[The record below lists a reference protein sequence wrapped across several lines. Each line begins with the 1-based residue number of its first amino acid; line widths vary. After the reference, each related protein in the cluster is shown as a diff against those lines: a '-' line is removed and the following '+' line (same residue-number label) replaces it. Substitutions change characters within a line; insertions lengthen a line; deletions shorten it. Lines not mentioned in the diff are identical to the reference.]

1 MPMRFLVAGLV
12 LLAIGIG
19 LTEYSRRTG
28 GTPPASSP
36 TADGGT
42 KAPALPKKVAA
53 LLETLPPGEDE
64 PAAPDAF
71 SAKLSLPHDLPT
83 GGVFQGVAGGDFVA
97 RELRG
102 GFNAALFV
110 MDVGPASAV
119 VRAAVGEAPQVV
131 VARKGRIDALAVDG
145 STLFFSEG
153 GVVASTHARGAEPIA
168 VRARFKNARV
178 TSLGTAGDTVVATLM
193 PAGADPVSTDPVGAV
208 VAISSSGE
216 VQLVAGEQVRPRDV
230 QTDGKGCF
238 WVAGFPSGLWRGALD
253 GSFSSQLSDR
263 AEGPLAL
270 DGDGLVFRVV
280 QGSGTELRRVARAG
294 GRMETLAT
302 ADVAWHVISSGL
314 VRFVTAGQPAKV
326 FDVTQGAEPSEV
338 ATVPV
343 TARGLA
349 LGGTTLFLLT
359 GTDEG
364 GAVLLAK

>member
-1 MPMRFLVAGLV
+1 MRLLVAGLV
-12 LLAIGIG
+12 LLAFGIG
-19 LTEYSRRTG
+19 LTEYTRRTG
-28 GTPPASSP
+28 GPAAARGDASGGAKTP
-36 TADGGT
+36 GR
-42 KAPALPKKVAA
+42 PALPKGVAA

-64 PAAPDAF
+64 PVAPDAF
-71 SAKLSLPHDLPT
+71 SAKLATPHDVPG

-110 MDVGPASAV
+110 MDVGPASAL
-119 VRAAVGEAPQVV
+119 VRAALSEQPQVLL
-131 VARKGRIDALAVDG
+131 ARKGRIDALAVDG
-145 STLFFSEG
+145 STVFFSEG
-153 GVVASTHARGAEPIA
+153 GVVAATHARGSEPVT

-193 PAGADPVSTDPVGAV
+193 PASADPLSTDPVGAV
-208 VAISSSGE
+208 VAISSTGE

-230 QTDGKGCF
+230 QTDGKQCF
-238 WVAGFPSGLWRGALD
+238 WVAGYPSGLWRGALD

-270 DGDGLVFRVV
+270 DGDGVVFRAV

-294 GRMETLAT
+294 GRLETLAT
-302 ADVAWHVISSGL
+302 AEVAWHVVSSGL
-314 VRFVTAGQPAKV
+314 VRFVTAGEPAKV
-326 FDVTQGAEPSEV
+326 FDVTQGAEPTPLAEV
-338 ATVPV
+338 PA

-359 GTDEG
+359 GTDAG